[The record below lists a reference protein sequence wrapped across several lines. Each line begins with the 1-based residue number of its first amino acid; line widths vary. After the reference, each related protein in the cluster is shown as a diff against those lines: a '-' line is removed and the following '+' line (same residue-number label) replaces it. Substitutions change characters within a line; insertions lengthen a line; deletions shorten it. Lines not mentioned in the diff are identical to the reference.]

1 MSFYIQSVESEETYS
16 VRNFI
21 VVLKDRS
28 FLLLFIAT
36 NLINL
41 AQSMS
46 NIAVVWIIYKT
57 TSQPLLIAASIAAM
71 ELPAML
77 FGPLLSPLLDKKNPA
92 SITALA
98 TLCKSFLFGMLTVF
112 PLQENIPSFSLFFLL
127 LTLSSAVSPLVGA
140 GNTIII
146 GDIFSGRPLV
156 VANSLMII
164 AFDVAYI
171 LGSLAS
177 GIIMTVGKG
186 TNSFL
191 ITAALFILTSV
202 LFSQIRTNRKVTKI
216 QNVKIKAN
224 IWQAVH
230 YIFKQKNTLHITLLT
245 TIWNM
250 LMWGSLPIILPVF
263 VKTSLHATS
272 TTYGLLNAMSSVGI
286 IVGSIF
292 AVSLGN
298 RRTSLQIVTYSVLI
312 QGALYSGLGFSQ
324 RPFIFA
330 SVLIVTGLVSSSTMI
345 YKTTYYQEEVSKEMQ
360 GRVLILIN
368 ALGSVTYPLG
378 NFITAGLLSMHMNSN
393 LLFIISGL
401 MITMSALVSLILM
414 RKT

>member
-1 MSFYIQSVESEETYS
+1 M
-16 VRNFI
+16 R
-21 VVLKDRS
+21 L
-28 FLLLFIAT
+28 A
-36 NLINL
+36 LI
-41 AQSMS
+41 
-46 NIAVVWIIYKT
+46 IR
-57 TSQPLLIAASIAAM
+57 
-71 ELPAML
+71 
-77 FGPLLSPLLDKKNPA
+77 
-92 SITALA
+92 
-98 TLCKSFLFGMLTVF
+98 LTIGKAYYENTFRVF
-112 PLQENIPSFSLFFLL
+112 HHSL
-127 LTLSSAVSPLVGA
+127 
-140 GNTIII
+140 
-146 GDIFSGRPLV
+146 
-156 VANSLMII
+156 
-164 AFDVAYI
+164 AYI

-191 ITAALFILTSV
+191 ITAALFILTSF
-202 LFSQIRTNRKVTKI
+202 LFSQIRTNRKVTKT
-216 QNVKIKAN
+216 QNIKIKAN

-330 SVLIVTGLVSSSTMI
+330 TVLIVTGLVSSSTMI

-393 LLFIISGL
+393 LLFIVSGL

-414 RKT
+414 RKI